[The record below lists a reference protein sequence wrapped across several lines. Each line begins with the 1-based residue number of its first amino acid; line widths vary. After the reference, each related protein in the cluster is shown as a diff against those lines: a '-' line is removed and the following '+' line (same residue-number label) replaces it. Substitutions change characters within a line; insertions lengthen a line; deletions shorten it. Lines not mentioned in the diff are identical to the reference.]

1 MTDRARRSRWVSVAV
16 VVVAAVV
23 IGAVLL
29 AAYVSS
35 LEPRLTDA
43 SVARDEV
50 GVSDVDV
57 EAVEAVDCDEARNHG
72 RYVSSVARST
82 PSGPGK
88 GAVVAAAAAS
98 DCGKKEKPKSGR

>member
-1 MTDRARRSRWVSVAV
+1 VVGLAV
-16 VVVAAVV
+16 VV

-29 AAYVSS
+29 AAYVNS
-35 LEPRLTDA
+35 LKPMVNDA

-50 GVSDVDV
+50 AVSDV

-72 RYVSSVARST
+72 QYVSSVARST

-98 DCGKKEKPKSGR
+98 DCGKKVKPGPRR